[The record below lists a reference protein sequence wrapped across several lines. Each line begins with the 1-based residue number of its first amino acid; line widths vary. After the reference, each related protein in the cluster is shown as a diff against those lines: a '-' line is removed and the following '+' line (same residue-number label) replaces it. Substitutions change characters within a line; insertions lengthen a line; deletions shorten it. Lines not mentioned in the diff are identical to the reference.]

1 MVNSV
6 LSAYRYI
13 TLLQNTT
20 INIINN
26 KVYSDIYT
34 TNKGDKLHWAP
45 IHVGTRDTLFECS
58 FQFNVE
64 DYETS
69 NIHVNMIM
77 INNTNYS
84 HAVFGTQMNS
94 CYWHRNNTYKII
106 PGEAYT
112 NMFLHDRSLEPY
124 VNREGA
130 MLCYCK
136 NGSEMDCLRITFS
149 QYFQVKLPI
158 SA

>member
-1 MVNSV
+1 MANSI
-6 LSAYRYI
+6 LSVYRYI

-26 KVYSDIYT
+26 EVYSNINT
-34 TNKGDKLHWAP
+34 TKKEDKLHWAP
-45 IHVGTRDTLFECS
+45 IHVGTRDTMFECS

-69 NIHVNMIM
+69 NIHVNMI
-77 INNTNYS
+77 NNTHYS
-84 HAVFGTQMNS
+84 HAVFGTQLNS
-94 CYWHRNNTYKII
+94 CYWHRNNTYKIT

-112 NMFLHDRSLEPY
+112 NMFLHDRSLGPY

-136 NGSEMDCLRITFS
+136 RAVKQTALQITFS